1 MCVTKS
7 SRLFEESL
15 RCNFGGAKPPKPPPP
30 PPKPP
35 TPNDAASSTQQFQ
48 DASRKGRDSTIL
60 AGETMGAPGT
70 QRKTLLG
77 G

>member
-1 MCVTKS
+1 MCLTKS
-7 SRLFEESL
+7 SRRFEESL

-35 TPNDAASSTQQFQ
+35 TQPDAASATQQFQ
-48 DASRKGRDSTIL
+48 NANRQGRASTIL
-60 AGETMGAPGT
+60 AGETFGAPNT